1 MEAGWVPSW
10 QWQPGAAQRVVAVH
24 DAALFPGSMPGRPMN
39 VDGLA
44 TNLRRIG
51 VPVMATKTGAWQQ
64 LVREGTHCP
73 GRGPQHLPRHGHEA
87 CPARLVVTANL
98 SSTPSGVALKSVDW
112 SIANYPVAEGILPGR

>member
-1 MEAGWVPSW
+1 VLHRPVGPVEAGWVPSW

-64 LVREGTHCP
+64 LVREGPPTV
-73 GRGPQHLPRHGHEA
+73 LAEA
-87 CPARLVVTANL
+87 LGISPVTAMRHAQRA
-98 SSTPSGVALKSVDW
+98 SSNRKPVEHALPCRS
-112 SIANYPVAEGILPGR
+112 EER